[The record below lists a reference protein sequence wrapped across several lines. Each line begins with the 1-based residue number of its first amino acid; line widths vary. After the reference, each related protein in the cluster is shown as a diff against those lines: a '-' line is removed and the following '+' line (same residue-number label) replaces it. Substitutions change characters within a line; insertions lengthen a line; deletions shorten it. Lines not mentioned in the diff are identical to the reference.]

1 MDQSDNLQFLE
12 LKSIS
17 GLRNLEFVIPSYQRG
32 YRWKRQQVRE
42 LLEDI
47 KVFFEKDNKGF
58 YLLQPIIVKKKDQ
71 GKYELIDGQQRLTT
85 IFLILKFL
93 NVSLYSLSFVTREG
107 SREFLR
113 SLQCENKGQ
122 NIDYYRI
129 CEAWKEINQWFE
141 NNDKETFKK
150 NLLESVKVIWYETDE
165 DGEKVFLRVNSGK
178 IPLTS
183 AELIRAFFLQKIKE
197 YYKSKEDID
206 LKRSII
212 TDEPGEIVIR
222 INAQELVQLRLKT
235 ENAILSEQSHFTRQW
250 DKIMSWLRDEDFW
263 WFLFNNDMPIIKR
276 ADEFFRLYL
285 ETKGY
290 IFEKDVDEQ
299 IEVFYTFYNR
309 HKNEDWKSLKQ
320 VWKEIKDFFNTL
332 LKWFSDREMYHLVGF
347 YLWHNREEKQAIQ
360 NLQKE
365 KENVKLIVKD
375 NFSKKIIE
383 LFIKQR
389 GDEAKDNSF
398 LQNFLEKQKKGK
410 YKVSKE
416 EIKQI
421 TKEINYE
428 DDPWLIKL
436 LLFIHNLYRYYHSPD
451 QLRFPFKEFK
461 TNSWSIEHIFP
472 QNPDNQE
479 YQNSSFIEE
488 VKLYWEKLKQSQN
501 KNENKNNNRTDID
514 EILDKIERSEKI
526 TDQDINKIIEEL
538 KLNLHG
544 LENLTLL
551 TSSMNKSVGN
561 KVFSEKRKEI
571 INQYF
576 FDKKFFVP
584 LATYMVFTKSFNPE
598 ENEDFSFWLPEKD
611 GPKYVED
618 IRKALDWFLN
628 SKNTENE

>member
-1 MDQSDNLQFLE
+1 MEKTTGFNQYLE

-17 GLRNLEFVIPSYQRG
+17 GFQNFEFVIPSYQRG

-235 ENAILSEQSHFTRQW
+235 ENSILSEQSHFTRQW
-250 DKIMSWLRDEDFW
+250 DEIMSWLRDEDFW
-263 WFLFNNDMPIIKR
+263 WFVFNNDMPTIKR
-276 ADEFFRLYL
+276 SDEFFRLLL

-309 HKNEDWKSLKQ
+309 HKDEDWKSLKQ

-365 KENVKLIVKD
+365 KEKVKSTIKEHFKEQIRKEFLDQRK
-375 NFSKKIIE
+375 E
-383 LFIKQR
+383 L
-389 GDEAKDNSF
+389 GDEQLNI
-398 LQNFLEKQKKGK
+398 L
-410 YKVSKE
+410 KE
-416 EIKQI
+416 HINNAYSQTI
-421 TKEINYE
+421 TEAVNYE
-428 DDPWLIKL
+428 DDPGLIKL

-501 KNENKNNNRTDID
+501 KNENKNNNRTDQEQIID
-514 EILDKIERSEKI
+514 EILNKIERSEKI

-551 TSSMNKSVGN
+551 TGSMNKSVGN
-561 KVFSEKRKEI
+561 KVFSKKRMEI

-598 ENEDFSFWLPEKD
+598 ENEDFSFWLSEKD